1 MSEPIKVFRSVSV
14 EDEYGDPQPATWV
27 LWREIPGLFAPANP
41 TEKLEP
47 GRNTV
52 ISGGAVYIRG
62 AEPTGIRA
70 TDQVEMRGIRFAVD
84 GDVGS
89 WSGKQ
94 GYKGDQFA
102 VKAVG

>member
-14 EDEYGDPQPATWV
+14 DDEYGDPQPATWV
-27 LWREIPGLFAPANP
+27 LWRELSGLFAPANP
-41 TEKLEP
+41 AEKLEP

-52 ISGGAVYIRG
+52 ITGGAVYIRG
-62 AEPTGIRA
+62 TAPTGITSA
-70 TDQVEMRGIRFAVD
+70 DEIEIRGTRFAVD
-84 GDVGS
+84 GEVGS

-102 VKAVG
+102 VRAAR